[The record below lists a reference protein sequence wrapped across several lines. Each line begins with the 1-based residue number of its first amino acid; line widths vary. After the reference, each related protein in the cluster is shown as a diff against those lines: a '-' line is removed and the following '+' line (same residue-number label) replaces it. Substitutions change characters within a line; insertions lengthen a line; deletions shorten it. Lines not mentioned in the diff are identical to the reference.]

1 MGDRDQQVSA
11 LRSLGYVRAYSPTFV
26 AIECNRLN
34 PLDTNRLRLYLA
46 AMAEKVE
53 RLAEVVPEGTVTY
66 SQIEA
71 VLKELY
77 GIGFYPPRL
86 AITTVLHA
94 FVNEETT

>member
-1 MGDRDQQVSA
+1 
-11 LRSLGYVRAYSPTFV
+11 
-26 AIECNRLN
+26 
-34 PLDTNRLRLYLA
+34 
-46 AMAEKVE
+46 MAEKLE

-86 AITTVLHA
+86 AITTVCMRL
-94 FVNEETT
+94 